1 MLGTECWVVK
11 FKLIRIKDMV
21 LKYESS
27 PIKDWRGYKGRPFL
41 ISGPCSAETEEQVME
56 TARQI
61 AALDQVSVYRA
72 GIWKPRTRPNSFE
85 GIGSEGLK
93 WLRRVKQET
102 GLLVA
107 TEVANEK
114 HVYEAL
120 KYGIDM
126 LWIGARTSVNPF
138 TVQEIS
144 DALNGVD
151 VMVLV
156 KNPIN
161 PDLDLWLGAIER
173 IARAGITRIGAI
185 HRGFSSYE
193 KTLYRNQPNWQLP
206 IELRRRIPDIPII
219 CDPSHI
225 AGSRQFLHEI
235 SQKAMDL
242 NFDGLMLESHIDP
255 ANALSDSAQQ
265 VTPNDLKELLSR
277 LIYRNANPSD
287 PKLLDVLGELRQQID
302 VYDDHLLD
310 LLEKRM
316 KVAETIGNYKKENN
330 ITILQS
336 TRWDEIINKVLS
348 RAKAKSLSTEFIDTI
363 FKAIHQESI
372 NHQMKIMNSGVNK
385 PEDK

>member
-1 MLGTECWVVK
+1 MEL
-11 FKLIRIKDMV
+11 KLKNSLIQ
-21 LKYESS
+21 
-27 PIKDWRGYKGRPFL
+27 DWRGYKGRPFL
-41 ISGPCSAETEEQVME
+41 IAGPCSAETEEQVME
-56 TARQI
+56 TAIQLAKI
-61 AALDQVSVYRA
+61 KEVSLFRA

-85 GIGSEGLK
+85 GVGTEGLK

-102 GLLVA
+102 GLLVG

-144 DALNGVD
+144 DALSGVD

-161 PDLDLWLGAIER
+161 PDLELWIGAIER

-206 IELRRRIPDIPII
+206 IELRRRIPDLPII

-225 AGSRQFLHEI
+225 GGARQYLHEI

-242 NFDGLMLESHIDP
+242 NFDGLMIESHIDP
-255 ANALSDSAQQ
+255 SKALSDAAQQ
-265 VTPNDLKELLSR
+265 LTPNDLKELLSR
-277 LIYRNANPSD
+277 LIFRNPSPSD

-310 LLEKRM
+310 LMEQRM
-316 KVAETIGNYKKENN
+316 KVAETIGRYKKENN
-330 ITILQS
+330 ITILQT
-336 TRWDEIINKVLS
+336 TRWDEIINKVIAKGLAKGLS
-348 RAKAKSLSTEFIDTI
+348 SELIDTI

-372 NHQMKIMNSGVNK
+372 NHQMKVMNNGVK
-385 PEDK
+385 SRTDEK

>member
-1 MLGTECWVVK
+1 MEVK
-11 FKLIRIKDMV
+11 LENP
-21 LKYESS
+21 L
-27 PIKDWRGYKGRPFL
+27 IKDWRGYKGRPFL
-41 ISGPCSAETEEQVME
+41 ISGPCSAETEDQVME
-56 TARQI
+56 TARQL
-61 AALDQVSVYRA
+61 AAINQVSVYRA

-85 GIGSEGLK
+85 GVGSEGLK

-102 GLLVA
+102 GLLVG

-144 DALNGVD
+144 DALQGVD

-161 PDLDLWLGAIER
+161 PDIELWIGAIER
-173 IARAGITRIGAI
+173 VARAGITRIGAI

-193 KTLYRNQPNWQLP
+193 KTVYRNQPNWQLP
-206 IELRRRIPDIPII
+206 IELRRRIPDLPII

-225 AGSRQFLHEI
+225 GGARPFLHEI

-242 NFDGLMLESHIDP
+242 NFDGLMIESHINP
-255 ANALSDSAQQ
+255 AKALSDAAQQ
-265 VTPNDLKELLSR
+265 LTPNDLKELLSR
-277 LIYRNANPSD
+277 LIYRSPDTSD

-302 VYDDHLLD
+302 IYDDHLLD
-310 LLEKRM
+310 LMEKRM
-316 KVAETIGNYKKENN
+316 KVAETIGHYKKENN

-336 TRWDEIINKVLS
+336 LRWDEIIRKAIIKGKEKGLS
-348 RAKAKSLSTEFIDTI
+348 PELIDAI

-372 NHQMKIMNSGVNK
+372 NHQMRVMNNGVK
-385 PEDK
+385 DKAEKK

>member
-1 MLGTECWVVK
+1 MEVK
-11 FKLIRIKDMV
+11 LENPLIQ
-21 LKYESS
+21 
-27 PIKDWRGYKGRPFL
+27 DWRGYKSRPFL
-41 ISGPCSAETEEQVME
+41 IAGPCSAETEEQVME
-56 TARQI
+56 TARQL
-61 AALDQVSVYRA
+61 AAIDQVSVYRA
-72 GIWKPRTRPNSFE
+72 GIWKPRTRPNAFE
-85 GIGSEGLK
+85 GVGSEGLK

-102 GLLVA
+102 GLLVG

-144 DALNGVD
+144 DALQGVD

-161 PDLDLWLGAIER
+161 PDIELWIGAIER
-173 IARAGITRIGAI
+173 IAKAGITRIGAI

-193 KTLYRNQPNWQLP
+193 KTVYRNQPNWQLP
-206 IELRRRIPDIPII
+206 IELRRRIPDLPII

-225 AGSRQFLHEI
+225 GGARQYLHEI

-242 NFDGLMLESHIDP
+242 NFDGLMLESHINP
-255 ANALSDSAQQ
+255 EKALSDAAQQ
-265 VTPNDLKELLSR
+265 LTPNDLKELLSR
-277 LIYRNANPSD
+277 LIYRSPNPSD

-302 VYDDHLLD
+302 IYDDHLLD
-310 LLEKRM
+310 LMEKRM
-316 KVAETIGNYKKENN
+316 KVAETIGRYKKENN

-336 TRWDEIINKVLS
+336 LRWDEIIRRAVIKGKEKGLS
-348 RAKAKSLSTEFIDTI
+348 PELIDAI

-372 NHQMKIMNSGVNK
+372 NHQMKVMNNGVK
-385 PEDK
+385 DPVAHKIKH

>member
-1 MLGTECWVVK
+1 MVVQ
-11 FKLIRIKDMV
+11 LDTSSIK
-21 LKYESS
+21 EWNS
-27 PIKDWRGYKGRPFL
+27 YKGRPFL

-56 TARQI
+56 TAREL
-61 AALDQVSVYRA
+61 AKLDKVSIFRA

-85 GIGSEGLK
+85 GVGVTGLK

-102 GLLVA
+102 GLPVA

-138 TVQEIS
+138 TVQEIA
-144 DALNGVD
+144 DALRGVD
-151 VMVLV
+151 VMVFV

-161 PDLDLWLGAIER
+161 PDIELWMGAIER
-173 IARAGITRIGAI
+173 VSKAGIKKLGAI

-193 KTLYRNQPNWQLP
+193 KTSYRNQPNWQLP
-206 IELRRRIPDIPII
+206 IELRRRIPDLPII

-225 AGSRQFLHEI
+225 AGARAYLHEI

-242 NFDGLMLESHIDP
+242 NFDGLMIESHIDP
-255 ANALSDSAQQ
+255 GAALSDASQQ
-265 VTPNDLKELLSR
+265 LTPNDLKELLSR
-277 LIYRNANPSD
+277 LILRNASPSD
-287 PKLLDVLGELRQQID
+287 PRLLDVLGELRQQID
-302 VYDDHLLD
+302 VYDDHLID
-310 LLEKRM
+310 LMEQRM
-316 KVAETIGNYKKENN
+316 KVSETIGRYKKENN

-336 TRWDEIINKVLS
+336 ARWDEIVKRVMIIGQSKGLS
-348 RAKAKSLSTEFIDTI
+348 PELIDNI

-372 NHQMKIMNSGVNK
+372 NRQMKIMNNGITDHSH
-385 PEDK
+385 DQ